1 MSDVS
6 RTNREHGGAHHA
18 APEPRPGPDA
28 AGRQGASAAGR
39 PAAPSG
45 GLQPGTAGHG
55 HGQQM
60 PDAIIRAQPCV
71 IRVLGVGGG
80 GVNSL
85 QHMINESID
94 GVEFIAVN
102 TDAMALSKCTA
113 ATRIQIGAKITNGLG
128 AGGNPNVGRRSAE
141 ESAEEIKQCLT
152 GADMIFIT
160 AGLGGGT
167 GTGASPVIAAI
178 AKQCGALTVA
188 VVTKPF
194 GFEGKRHRVNAEAG
208 LAELAKS
215 VDSFII
221 IDNNKL
227 LSNLD
232 GNMSIVSAFKAADDV
247 LLNAIRAITDIITK
261 PGFINLDFNDVRNI
275 MLRSRGYALIGT
287 GIGSGTNFVEEAMH
301 KAICSPLVEHIDVNS
316 AAGLLFNIAVNP
328 NYPIFKLQ
336 EICDEIEK
344 YAEDDAQR
352 IFGIYFDDKLSED
365 QIGVTILITGISNGD
380 FLSRQ
385 EGGAAEAQD
394 AASPSGS
401 RRSVS
406 SDAYA
411 GAGRDPGLR
420 ADLRAAEG
428 PDPGRPPRP
437 DEPHTGPG
445 PRGQGR
451 GEGGWDL
458 SQGLRGRH
466 E

>member
-1 MSDVS
+1 MSDSS
-6 RTNREHGGAHHA
+6 RTGSEHA
-18 APEPRPGPDA
+18 AVRPT
-28 AGRQGASAAGR
+28 S
-39 PAAPSG
+39 PAADVRPSAPDG
-45 GLQPGTAGHG
+45 MHAHLQ
-55 HGQQM
+55 Q
-60 PDAIIRAQPCV
+60 DAIIRAQPCV

-85 QHMINESID
+85 QHMINESIN

-113 ATRIQIGAKITNGLG
+113 ATKIQIGAKITNGLG

-141 ESAEEIKQCLT
+141 ESAEELKKCLA

-232 GNMSIVSAFKAADDV
+232 GNMSIVAAFKAADDV

-301 KAICSPLVEHIDVNS
+301 KAIYSPLVEHIDVNS

-352 IFGIYFDDKLSED
+352 IFGICFDDKLSED

-385 EGGAAEAQD
+385 EGGGAEMQAGAAQP
-394 AASPSGS
+394 AA
-401 RRSVS
+401 RRSP
-406 SDAYA
+406 A
-411 GAGRDPGLR
+411 
-420 ADLRAAEG
+420 G
-428 PDPGRPPRP
+428 PDRRPGA
-437 DEPHTGPG
+437 EPG
-445 PRGQGR
+445 PRAQAADAGDGGR
-451 GEGGWDL
+451 DR
-458 SQGLRGRH
+458 LRAQRSSR